1 MGYRLGTYKP
11 CISFLIRFP
20 EPLNK
25 TAELVIPP
33 TLVMP
38 VPSTVRL
45 KPPLLKAEK
54 PGGKSLAEKAWLP
67 ISSAGAIRRHGL
79 SLLSPNRPGI
89 RSNLRVEFFQT
100 GGEGGDFLRVLGG
113 KVL

>member
-11 CISFLIRFP
+11 YISFLIRFP

-54 PGGKSLAEKAWLP
+54 ARRKSQASYLIGGCHPPPRPFTSFAKP
-67 ISSAGAIRRHGL
+67 AGH
-79 SLLSPNRPGI
+79 S
-89 RSNLRVEFFQT
+89 Q
-100 GGEGGDFLRVLGG
+100 
-113 KVL
+113 